1 MQPLALFRF
10 DAWVVIIEMVGSL
23 IIVGYCA
30 AALATLIRSRG
41 RGIRA
46 ARLLIADGVIS
57 GLGYKLAGTL
67 LKTVLLV
74 SWHQILMF
82 AAIFALRTV
91 LKRLFAW
98 ERERLK
104 EDASAASGIPAR

>member
-1 MQPLALFRF
+1 MQPLGLFRF
-10 DAWVVIIEMVGSL
+10 DVWVVAIEMVGSL

-41 RGIRA
+41 RGIRS
-46 ARLLIADGVIS
+46 ARLLIADGVIT
-57 GLGYKLAGTL
+57 GLGFKLAGTL
-67 LKTVLLV
+67 LKTILLV

-82 AAIFALRTV
+82 TAIFALRTV

-98 ERERLK
+98 EQRRLK
-104 EDASAASGIPAR
+104 EDASPLSGALTR

>member
-1 MQPLALFRF
+1 VLNLALFRF
-10 DAWVVIIEMVGSL
+10 DVWVVVIEMVGSL

-41 RGIRA
+41 RGICA
-46 ARLLIADGVIS
+46 ARLLIADGVIT
-57 GLGYKLAGTL
+57 GLGFKLAGTL

-82 AAIFALRTV
+82 AAILALRTV

-98 ERERLK
+98 EQQHLK
-104 EDASAASGIPAR
+104 ADDPTASGIPAR